1 MSDGVTRAAFF
12 AGYALALAHFLLW
25 ALLCRRRDG
34 RRPPLRLAL
43 LRALPAR
50 PVILFLV
57 FLGAGVFALRGQPER
72 FAAAL
77 ADGVSFALMAA
88 VLDLVLL
95 VLVKHPLSFSARE
108 YYKERGLFVA
118 LCAVATAAAPVAAA
132 CLPGV

>member
-12 AGYALALAHFLLW
+12 AGYALALALFLLW

-34 RRPPLRLAL
+34 RRPPLRLAV

-50 PVILFLV
+50 PVLLVLV